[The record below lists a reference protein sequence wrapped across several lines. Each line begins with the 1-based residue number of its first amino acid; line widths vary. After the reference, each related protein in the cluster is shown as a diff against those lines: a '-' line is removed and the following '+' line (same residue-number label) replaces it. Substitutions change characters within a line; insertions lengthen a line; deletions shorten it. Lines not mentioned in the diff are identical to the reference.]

1 MLKLINI
8 KKDYVTKGVPTVHAL
23 KGLTIN
29 FRRNEFVAILGQSGC
44 GKTTLLN
51 IIGGLDRYTDG
62 DLIIEGKST
71 KSYKDGDW
79 DTYRNHSVGFVFQ
92 SYNLIGHQSIL
103 KNVELALTISGIKK
117 DERKARA
124 MEALRIVGLEGME
137 KKKPNQLSGGQMQ
150 RVAIARS
157 LVNNPEILLA
167 DEPTGALD
175 SETSIQIMD
184 LLKEVAKDRLV
195 IMVTHNPDLAYK
207 YANRIVKMSDGLL
220 TDDSNP
226 YKGESAKDLE
236 AALANKAAI
245 IAAKGK
251 KKQTSMSFVTATGLS
266 FSNLLSKLKRTIL
279 VSIAGSIGIIGV
291 SAVLAVSQGVH
302 NYVGNMQDDMLS
314 EYPLQVAERSVDLT
328 SLMNGLSNWDKKEAA
343 KFDPRTEIGLN
354 SMIEYLMDKYN
365 DLFSVKENDI
375 NKELLAYLDQKID
388 KKYLSAIEYDYMLD
402 PTNNIFTTWNRGY
415 DDDHADHIVSL
426 NGLTQMYIAELATV
440 PKFGVFSMFMDL
452 FTNFMKPLPANS
464 EFILNQYD
472 ILASSSPDGGM
483 ATGINDL
490 VLVVDEDQT
499 LTDLVLGQAGYYS
512 QREFLNIAFKAVKE
526 QDLAALKKEY
536 EQTQSPTKKAELDE
550 KIKAL
555 EEEIKIYTYPET
567 FNFNTLLNKEYY
579 YVPNLYERGSVEAH
593 KINYVTSLLGLKDF
607 AEYYKSFPV
616 PEAYSIGVMLENFA
630 EQYKVLEFDM
640 EFIENDSGDL
650 ITGTGFGLP
659 LVLSRD
665 GEKTD
670 PSKPWAGKWKGKL
683 SVSNFEFEYDV
694 EIKNDDT
701 AEIVFPSV
709 VMLDPDTGDTIQ
721 FHSGF
726 AQYYYNFEHI
736 NAFTYDAFQ
745 TDNIKNHTVENSPM
759 KVKTVL
765 KRKKGLNFGSLQ
777 RGLYYSADFRNEYIK
792 QGVKADI
799 ITSED
804 MTYKGLAQYVK
815 NQDKKQFEA
824 YVKFEYTSFA
834 NEDKFSHDIV
844 SGHANSLNVNLQ
856 TGISNMLGFTR
867 TTATDINRKYLR
879 SVGGVSSRK
888 NTANAYEVILG
899 NETMTEEQLLQVV
912 AEQMPE
918 SINIYPKD
926 FNSKKNVTDAIKYWN
941 NVDNFVQI
949 TINRVDTGIK
959 AEGVP
964 GYIPEITVGPN
975 GNWFV
980 DGVDKK
986 VPAQGTLS
994 PTATVKVGY
1003 NGNWF
1008 VDGVI
1013 ETVENRK
1020 EISYTDTVELI
1031 INIIN
1036 TLITTVTIALVAFT
1050 SLALVV
1056 SCFMIA
1062 VITYIST
1069 MERVK
1074 EIGVIR
1080 SLGGRKKDVSRLF
1093 IAECLI
1099 IGLASGLIGIL
1110 TTYIFQIIFNIAIA
1124 GFNVG
1129 NMADL
1134 TVLTAFIMVCISVGL
1149 NVISGFIPSRRAS
1162 KQDPVVA
1169 LRTE

>member
-23 KGLTIN
+23 KGLTVN

-71 KSYKDGDW
+71 KSYADRDW

-92 SYNLIGHQSIL
+92 SYNLIGHQTIL
-103 KNVELALTISGIKK
+103 KNVELALTISGVKK
-117 DERKARA
+117 AERKQRA
-124 MEALRIVGLEGME
+124 MEALKIVGLEGME

-184 LLKEVAKDRLV
+184 LLKEVAQDRLV

-207 YANRIVKMSDGLL
+207 YANRIIKMSDGLL

-226 YKGESAKDLE
+226 YKGETKEELDKALKAKE
-236 AALANKAAI
+236 AI

-251 KKQTSMSFVTATGLS
+251 KKQTSMSFPTATGLS

-302 NYVGNMQDDMLS
+302 NYVGHMQDDMLS
-314 EYPLQVAERSVDLT
+314 EYPLQIAERSVDLS
-328 SLMNGLSNWDKKEAA
+328 SLMEGLSNWEKKEAVE
-343 KFDPRTEIGLN
+343 FDPRTEVGLN

-375 NKELLAYLDQKID
+375 TPELLAYLDQID
-388 KKYLSAIEYDYMLD
+388 PKYLSSIEYDYTLD
-402 PTNNIFTTWNRGY
+402 PTNNVFTTWNRGY
-415 DDDHADHIVSL
+415 EQDHDDKIVSL
-426 NGLTQMYIAELATV
+426 NGLTQLYIAELATV
-440 PKFGVFSMFMDL
+440 PTFGVFSIFMDL
-452 FTNFMKPLPANS
+452 FTNFMKPLPHNS

-472 ILASSSPDGGM
+472 ILASSSPDGGLAM
-483 ATGINDL
+483 GPNDL

-499 LTDLVLGQAGYYS
+499 LTDLVLGQAGYYT

-526 QDLAALKKEY
+526 QDLAKLQAQLAKATTP
-536 EQTQSPTKKAELDE
+536 EQKAKIQAEIDELLED
-550 KIKAL
+550 IKR
-555 EEEIKIYTYPET
+555 YDYPDRFQ
-567 FNFNTLLNKEYY
+567 FNELLNKEYY
-579 YVPNLYERGSVEAH
+579 YVPDIYKPDIIESH
-593 KINYVTSLLGLKDF
+593 KLKYYVDLSAL
-607 AEYYKSFPV
+607 S
-616 PEAYSIGVMLENFA
+616 
-630 EQYKVLEFDM
+630 EQYKTVEFDM
-640 EFIENDSGDL
+640 EYVYNDKGGL

-659 LVLSRD
+659 LCLI
-665 GEKTD
+665 KTEPTIVD
-670 PSKPWAGKWKGKL
+670 PNKPWVGGWKGKL
-683 SVSNFEFEYDV
+683 AVSMGETSIDLDYIVDIKDDNTAQITFYRDV
-694 EIKNDDT
+694 EGTLYPIF
-701 AEIVFPSV
+701 E
-709 VMLDPDTGDTIQ
+709 
-721 FHSGF
+721 SGYHPYEYTHEEKK
-726 AQYYYNFEHI
+726 AY
-736 NAFTYDAFQ
+736 AYDAFQ
-745 TDNIKNHTVENSPM
+745 TDAIKNHTIENQPM
-759 KVKTVL
+759 KVKTIL
-765 KRKKGLNFGSLQ
+765 KRKKGLNFGSLE
-777 RGLYYSADFRNEYIK
+777 RGLYFSESFKHDYIYN
-792 QGVKADI
+792 GAKADI
-799 ITSED
+799 ITAAADSE
-804 MTYKGLAQYVK
+804 YPGLASYVV
-815 NQDKKQFEA
+815 NQTNKLYEA
-824 YVKFEYTSFA
+824 FVKFEYTNFA
-834 NEDKFSHDIV
+834 NEDKFSQDIV
-844 SGHANSLNVNLQ
+844 TGHANSLNVNLK
-856 TGISNMLGFTR
+856 TGITNMLGFT
-867 TTATDINRKYLR
+867 TTTNLETNRKYLR
-879 SVGGVSSRK
+879 SVAGLSSRK
-888 NTANAYEVILG
+888 NSAGIYDVTVG
-899 NETMTEEQLLQVV
+899 KTTFTDEQMEKVV
-912 AEQMPE
+912 KAQMPE
-918 SINIYPKD
+918 TISVYPKNFD
-926 FNSKKNVTDAIKYWN
+926 SKNKITDHIKYWN
-941 NVDNFVQI
+941 NNENKVEV
-949 TINRVDTGIK
+949 TI
-959 AEGVP
+959 
-964 GYIPEITVGPN
+964 
-975 GNWFV
+975 
-980 DGVDKK
+980 DGVTKE
-986 VPAQGTLS
+986 
-994 PTATVKVGY
+994 VK
-1003 NGNWF
+1003 
-1008 VDGVI
+1008 
-1013 ETVENRK
+1013 NRK

-1099 IGLASGLIGIL
+1099 IGLASGLIGIA
-1110 TTYIFQIIFNIAIA
+1110 TTYIFQVIFNASIAS
-1124 GFNVG
+1124 FNVG

-1134 TVLTAFIMVCISVGL
+1134 TLLTAFIMVCISVGL
-1149 NVISGFIPSRRAS
+1149 NVISGWIPSRRAS

>member
-23 KGLTIN
+23 KGLTVN

-51 IIGGLDRYTDG
+51 IIGGLDRYSDG

-71 KSYKDGDW
+71 KSYTDRDW

-92 SYNLIGHQSIL
+92 SYNLIGHQTIL
-103 KNVELALTISGIKK
+103 KNVELALTISGVKK
-117 DERKARA
+117 QERKQRA
-124 MEALRIVGLEGME
+124 LEALKTVGLEGME

-195 IMVTHNPDLAYK
+195 IMVTHNPDLAYA

-226 YKGESAKDLE
+226 YKGESKEELAK
-236 AALANKAAI
+236 ALKAKEEI

-251 KKQTSMSFVTATGLS
+251 KKQTSMSFATATGLS

-302 NYVGNMQDDMLS
+302 NYVGHMQDDMLS
-314 EYPLQVAERSVDLT
+314 EYPLAIAERSVDLS
-328 SLMNGLSNWDKKEAA
+328 SLMEGLSNWDKKEAI
-343 KFDPRTEIGLN
+343 KFDPRTEVGLN

-365 DLFSVKENDI
+365 DIFSVKENDI
-375 NKELLAYLDQKID
+375 NKDLLAYLDQKID
-388 KKYLSAIEYDYMLD
+388 PKYLSSIEYDYTID

-415 DDDHADHIVSL
+415 EQDHDDKIVSL
-426 NGLTQMYIAELATV
+426 NGLTQLYIAELATV
-440 PKFGVFSMFMDL
+440 PTFGVFSIFMDL
-452 FTNFMKPLPANS
+452 FTNFMKPLPHNAD
-464 EFILNQYD
+464 FILNQYD
-472 ILASSSPDGGM
+472 VIASSSPDGVLSMGP
-483 ATGINDL
+483 NDL

-526 QDLAALKKEY
+526 QDL
-536 EQTQSPTKKAELDE
+536 QKAEANYS
-550 KIKAL
+550 KATTEADKAKYQKEIEEL
-555 EEEIKIYTYPET
+555 KEEIKKFDYPEI
-567 FNFNTLLNKEYY
+567 FDFNTLLDKNFY
-579 YVPNLYERGSVEAH
+579 YVPDLYKADIIETH
-593 KINYVTSLLGLKDF
+593 KLKYYVDLSAF
-607 AEYYKSFPV
+607 
-616 PEAYSIGVMLENFA
+616 N
-630 EQYKVLEFDM
+630 EQYKTVEFDM
-640 EFIENDSGDL
+640 EYVDNDNGGL

-659 LVLSRD
+659 LCLTNIQEYVYDPTDTTKGTYNAGDFVTHDNKVYMCIFPITEGEDFNPAKWSVLSNVQDIDKDVSR
-665 GEKTD
+665 
-670 PSKPWAGKWKGKL
+670 PWVGAWRGKL
-683 SVSNFEFEYDV
+683 SVSMGETNVDLTYIVDIKADGTSQISFILGYNAEYGMVITYDSDYHPY
-694 EIKNDDT
+694 EYTHEQKK
-701 AEIVFPSV
+701 AY
-709 VMLDPDTGDTIQ
+709 
-721 FHSGF
+721 
-726 AQYYYNFEHI
+726 A
-736 NAFTYDAFQ
+736 YDAFQ
-745 TDNIKNHTVENSPM
+745 TEKINNHEINYESL
-759 KVKTVL
+759 KVKTIL
-765 KRKKGLNFGSLQ
+765 KRKKNLNFGSLE
-777 RGLYYSADFRNEYIK
+777 RGLYFSSDFRHNYIK
-792 QGVKADI
+792 DGAKADI
-799 ITSED
+799 VTAAADSE
-804 MTYKGLAQYVK
+804 YPGLASYVV
-815 NQDKKQFEA
+815 NQTNKPYEA
-824 YVKFEYTSFA
+824 FVKFEYTNFA
-834 NEDKFSHDIV
+834 NEDKWSQDIV
-844 SGHANSLNVNLQ
+844 TGHANSLNVSLS
-856 TGISNMLGFTR
+856 TGLTNMFGFTQ
-867 TTATDINRKYLR
+867 TTNLETNRKYLR
-879 SVGGVSSRK
+879 SVAGVSSRK
-888 NTANAYEVILG
+888 NNAGIYEVSIADK
-899 NETMTEEQLLQVV
+899 TMTDEELEIV
-912 AEQMPE
+912 AGNQMPE
-918 SINIYPKD
+918 KISIYPKD
-926 FNSKKNVTDAIKYWN
+926 FDAKNKIVETIKYWN
-941 NVDNFVQI
+941 NNDNYVEV
-949 TINRVDTGIK
+949 T
-959 AEGVP
+959 
-964 GYIPEITVGPN
+964 
-975 GNWFV
+975 V
-980 DGVDKK
+980 DGD
-986 VPAQGTLS
+986 THE
-994 PTATVKVGY
+994 VK
-1003 NGNWF
+1003 
-1008 VDGVI
+1008 
-1013 ETVENRK
+1013 NRK

-1031 INIIN
+1031 VNIIN

-1050 SLALVV
+1050 SLSLVV

-1099 IGLASGLIGIL
+1099 IGLASGLIGISV
-1110 TTYIFQIIFNIAIA
+1110 TYLFQVIFNAAIA

-1134 TVLTAFIMVCISVGL
+1134 TLLTAFIMVCISVGL